1 MRKGISIAMITM
13 LSLGT
18 VTMARAVDF
27 NVAVGRTGESTTT
40 YRVGAQ
46 WDFRRNWFESATGRL
61 SGYWDAGYTY
71 WEGDETSSNHSLSLT
86 PVFVYEFS
94 GRSLKPYVEAGIGI
108 AVFERTR
115 LEDNQ
120 LGSAFQFEDRIGA
133 GLRFAGGHELGI
145 RAIHYSNAGI
155 KKPND
160 GVESYS
166 LHYRRSF

>member
-1 MRKGISIAMITM
+1 MGIATM
-13 LSLGT
+13 VRATDLS
-18 VTMARAVDF
+18 
-27 NVAVGRTGESTTT
+27 VAVGRTGESTTT

-46 WDFRRNWFESATGRL
+46 WDFQRNWFESATSRL

-71 WEGDETSSNHSLSLT
+71 WEGDKTSDNHSLSLA

-94 GRSLKPYVEAGIGI
+94 GGALKPYVEVGIGI
-108 AVFERTR
+108 AAFGRTR
-115 LEDNQ
+115 LEDKQ
-120 LGSAFQFEDRIGA
+120 LGSAFQFEDRLGT

-166 LHYRRSF
+166 LYYRRSF